1 MDTQADLSP
10 LGIIEALLFV
20 SDAPVSLERIEA
32 VLDGYSK
39 AEVNRL
45 LADLLE
51 QYRQPDR
58 GISLSEVAGGYRLTT
73 KPEAAPWIQR
83 LRGSKPARLSRAALE
98 TLALIAYKQP
108 ITKPEIVAV
117 RGVMVDGVLKTLVER
132 DLVRILGRKPEVG
145 RPILYGT
152 SRSFLEYF
160 GFKDLS
166 ELPTLKE
173 IEALAPNPAP
183 ERTNQGAAGK
193 EASHEAVEH
202 IEEAEGIVRPD

>member
-1 MDTQADLSP
+1 MDTPIECGP
-10 LGIIEALLFV
+10 LGILEALLFV

-39 AEVNRL
+39 AEVSRL
-45 LADLLE
+45 LGDLQE
-51 QYRQPDR
+51 QCRRSER
-58 GISLSEVAGGYRLTT
+58 GIVLSEVGGGYRLTT

-108 ITKPEIVAV
+108 ITKLEIESI

-132 DLVRILGRKPEVG
+132 DLVRILGRKPEIG

-173 IEALAPNPAP
+173 IEALSPNTA
-183 ERTNQGAAGK
+183 EK
-193 EASHEAVEH
+193 EVSHETSDH
-202 IEEAEGIVRPD
+202 IEKAE

>member
-1 MDTQADLSP
+1 MDVPAEIDP
-10 LGIIEALLFV
+10 LGILEALLFA
-20 SDAPVSLERIEA
+20 SETPLSLERIEEL
-32 VLDGYSK
+32 LDGYSK
-39 AEVNRL
+39 AEVSRS
-45 LADLLE
+45 LADLQE
-51 QYRQPDR
+51 QCRQPGR
-58 GISLSEVAGGYRLTT
+58 GIIMSEAAGGYRLTT
-73 KPEAAPWIQR
+73 KPEAAAWIQR
-83 LRGSKPARLSRAALE
+83 LRGSKPTRLSRAALE

-108 ITKPEIVAV
+108 ITKAEIETI

-173 IEALAPNPAP
+173 IEALAPATT
-183 ERTNQGAAGK
+183 EK
-193 EASHEAVEH
+193 EAPDESDDQ
-202 IEEAEGIVRPD
+202 AEKAE

>member
-1 MDTQADLSP
+1 MDTPADLSP
-10 LGIIEALLFV
+10 LGILEALLFV
-20 SDAPVSLERIEA
+20 SDSPVSLERIEA
-32 VLDGYSK
+32 VLDGCSK
-39 AEVNRL
+39 AEISRL
-45 LADLLE
+45 LADLQE
-51 QYRQPDR
+51 QYRQSDR
-58 GISLSEVAGGYRLTT
+58 GILVSEVAEGYRLAT

-83 LRGSKPARLSRAALE
+83 LRGSKPAKLSRPALE

-108 ITKPEIVAV
+108 ITKPEIEAV

-173 IEALAPNPAP
+173 IEALAPNTT
-183 ERTNQGAAGK
+183 EK
-193 EASHEAVEH
+193 EVSHEANDQ
-202 IEEAEGIVRPD
+202 IEKAE

>member
-1 MDTQADLSP
+1 MDTTAECGR
-10 LGIIEALLFV
+10 LGILEALLFV
-20 SDAPVSLERIEA
+20 AEAPLPLERIEQL
-32 VLDGYSK
+32 LDGCSR
-39 AEVNRL
+39 AEVQGL
-45 LADLLE
+45 LAELQDR
-51 QYRQPDR
+51 YRQPER
-58 GISLSEVAGGYRLTT
+58 GIMLSEVAGGYRLTT
-73 KPEAAPWIQR
+73 KSDAAPWIQR
-83 LRGSKPARLSRAALE
+83 LRGSKPTRLSRAALE

-108 ITKPEIVAV
+108 ITKPEIEAV

-173 IEALAPNPAP
+173 IEALAPNV
-183 ERTNQGAAGK
+183 TGK
-193 EASHEAVEH
+193 EASHETVDQAEQAEAVDRSAVADT
-202 IEEAEGIVRPD
+202 AE

>member
-1 MDTQADLSP
+1 MDTKADLGS
-10 LGIIEALLFV
+10 LGILEALLFV
-20 SDAPVSLERIEA
+20 SEEPLSLERIEEL
-32 VLDGYSK
+32 LDGCSR
-39 AEVNRL
+39 AEANRL
-45 LADLLE
+45 LADLQE
-51 QYRQPDR
+51 RYRDRDR
-58 GISLSEVAGGYRLTT
+58 GVVVTEVAGGYRLTT

-98 TLALIAYKQP
+98 TLAIIAYKQP
-108 ITKPEIVAV
+108 ITKPEVEVI

-132 DLVRILGRKPEVG
+132 DLVRILGRKAEVG

-173 IEALAPNPAP
+173 IETLTPNVI
-183 ERTNQGAAGK
+183 EQ
-193 EASHEAVEH
+193 EASHETVDQTEKT
-202 IEEAEGIVRPD
+202 E

>member
-1 MDTQADLSP
+1 MDTKADLSS
-10 LGIIEALLFV
+10 LGILEALLFV
-20 SDAPVSLERIEA
+20 SEAPLSLERIEEL
-32 VLDGYSK
+32 LDGCSR
-39 AEVNRL
+39 AEVSRL
-45 LADLLE
+45 LADLQE
-51 QYRQPDR
+51 RYRDRDR
-58 GISLSEVAGGYRLTT
+58 GVVVTEVAGGYRLTT

-98 TLALIAYKQP
+98 TLAIIAYKQP
-108 ITKPEIVAV
+108 ITKPEVEVI

-132 DLVRILGRKPEVG
+132 DLVRILGRKAEVG

-173 IEALAPNPAP
+173 IETLTPNAV
-183 ERTNQGAAGK
+183 EK
-193 EASHEAVEH
+193 EASHETADQTEKT
-202 IEEAEGIVRPD
+202 E